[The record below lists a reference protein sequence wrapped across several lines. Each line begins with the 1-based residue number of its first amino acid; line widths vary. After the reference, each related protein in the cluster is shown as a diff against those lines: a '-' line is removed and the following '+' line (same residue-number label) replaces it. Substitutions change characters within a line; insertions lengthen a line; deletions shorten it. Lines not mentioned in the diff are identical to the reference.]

1 MGRSDPRHTPGR
13 GSRDEQALTESE
25 QRAAEKHDC
34 KCKLGASDRLAG
46 SQVTQSRD
54 RSRGQTSKSGRLGT
68 SRVAQVT
75 GVSST
80 DKGGKRLRANH
91 EAHDQCIETK
101 TIMNKKRK
109 NRQRNAHRQESQTR
123 HKSEGR

>member
-1 MGRSDPRHTPGR
+1 V
-13 GSRDEQALTESE
+13 
-25 QRAAEKHDC
+25 
-34 KCKLGASDRLAG
+34 AG
-46 SQVTQSRD
+46 SQVTQTRD

-68 SRVAQVT
+68 SRVAHAT

-80 DKGGKRLRANH
+80 DKGGKRLRADH

-109 NRQRNAHRQESQTR
+109 NRQRNANRE
-123 HKSEGR
+123 KP